1 MGKKG
6 KKARAG
12 KPTKKEI
19 AKRLDN
25 LANKLEK
32 EIEGVGK
39 FAPLP
44 PTEDCPICY
53 VSRGRNPSESFHLS
67 CCGNTMCLSCFNEI
81 QNHIDKQNEDN
92 SAKSEPF
99 LPFAC
104 PFCRKT
110 MPSLDDHLH
119 RLEVRAAKN
128 DPNACYSLGM
138 TYISSSDPEL
148 GIVKDDNKALGYFI
162 RAAELGSVHACA
174 IIASEYEKNEKK
186 RSFFNLVGALRGDV
200 TARLGLGFHEYH
212 DLGNHELGI
221 RHWKIAAEGGMETA
235 LNFLKDVYNANGK
248 MPGNEFISED
258 DLDYVEQAYHDAQE
272 AIKREER
279 ENYYEGKRRLMF

>member
-19 AKRLDN
+19 AKKLDN

-32 EIEGVGK
+32 EIEGVDR

-44 PTEDCPICY
+44 PAEDCPICY
-53 VSRGRNPSESFHLS
+53 VSRGRNPAESFHLS
-67 CCGNTMCLSCFNEI
+67 CCGNTMCLSCFLETKS
-81 QNHIDKQNEDN
+81 HIDEQNDEN
-92 SAKSEPF
+92 STKSKP
-99 LPFAC
+99 LIPHAC
-104 PFCRKT
+104 PFCREA

-119 RLEVRAAKN
+119 RLEGRAAKN

-138 TYISSSDPEL
+138 TYSASDHEL
-148 GIVKDDNKALGYFI
+148 GIVKDDNKALDYYI
-162 RAAELGSVHACA
+162 RAAELGCVYACGT
-174 IIASEYEKNEKK
+174 IASEYERNEKRK
-186 RSFFNLVGALRGDV
+186 SFFNLVGALRGDV
-200 TARLGLGFHEYH
+200 LARLEFGSHEYY
-212 DLGNHELGI
+212 DLGNYELGI
-221 RHWKIAAEGGMETA
+221 RHWKIVAEGGMEIA
-235 LNFLKDVYNANGK
+235 LNFLKDIYFANGK
-248 MPGNEFISED
+248 RPGKEFISED
-258 DLDYVEQAYHDAQE
+258 DLVYVEQAYHDAQE